1 VVWCALP
8 FPFDSSQRFIYS
20 GDAMEAPAG
29 GQSFYA
35 LGHSEQELQRLS
47 HQGQVFGPFTRRLFE
62 EAGVSQG
69 MSVLDVGCGSGDVAF
84 LAADLVG
91 PSGEVVGVDRER
103 TAVDWANARAHS
115 RGTRNVKFVEG
126 DPAEMEFDQ
135 QFDAVVGR
143 LVLMYYPDP
152 VDTVR
157 KLMRHVRPGGLLVFQ
172 EIDLANACSMPV
184 APLFERSMTWIKQT
198 LSGTGARIQMGL
210 ELYPVFVAAGLPGPS
225 MRIDALICGGPQC
238 PLFEVVAELIQS
250 LLPVMEELNIAS
262 AAEAQVST
270 LAERMRD
277 EVVALNGIVR
287 SAGFIGAW
295 SRKPHGD

>member
-1 VVWCALP
+1 
-8 FPFDSSQRFIYS
+8 
-20 GDAMEAPAG
+20 MEAPAG
-29 GQSFYA
+29 RQSFYA

-47 HQGQVFGPFTRRLFE
+47 HQGQVFGPFTRQLFE

-69 MSVLDVGCGSGDVAF
+69 MRVLDVGCGTGDVAF

-126 DPAEMEFDQ
+126 DPAEMEFDR

-157 KLMRHVRPGGLLVFQ
+157 KLMRHVRPGGLIVFQ

-225 MRIDALICGGPQC
+225 MRIDALIGGGPQC

-262 AAEAQVST
+262 AAEVETST
-270 LAERMRD
+270 LAQRIRD
-277 EVVALNGIVR
+277 EVVALNGVVV

-295 SRKPHGD
+295 SRKQRSD

>member
-1 VVWCALP
+1 
-8 FPFDSSQRFIYS
+8 
-20 GDAMEAPAG
+20 MEAPAG
-29 GQSFYA
+29 RQSFYA

-47 HQGQVFGPFTRRLFE
+47 HQGQVFGPFTRQLFE

-69 MSVLDVGCGSGDVAF
+69 MRVLDVGCGTGDVAF

-135 QFDAVVGR
+135 EFDAIVGR

-157 KLMRHVRPGGLLVFQ
+157 KLMRHVRPGGLIVFQ

-225 MRIDALICGGPQC
+225 MRIDALIGGGPQC

-262 AAEAQVST
+262 AAEAQAST
-270 LAERMRD
+270 LAERMHD
-277 EVVALNGIVR
+277 EVVALNGVVV

-295 SRKPHGD
+295 SRKQRSD

>member
-1 VVWCALP
+1 
-8 FPFDSSQRFIYS
+8 
-20 GDAMEAPAG
+20 MEAPADR
-29 GQSFYA
+29 QSFYA
-35 LGHSEQELQRLS
+35 LGHSEQELQRLTR
-47 HQGQVFGPFTRRLFE
+47 QGQAFEPFTRQLFE
-62 EAGVSQG
+62 EAGISQG
-69 MSVLDVGCGSGDVAF
+69 MRVLDVGCGSGDVAF

-103 TAVDWANARAHS
+103 KAVDWADARARS
-115 RGTRNVKFVEG
+115 RRMKNVNFLEG
-126 DPAEMEFDQ
+126 DPAEMEFDR

-143 LVLMYYPDP
+143 LVVMYYPDP

-157 KLMRHVRPGGLLVFQ
+157 KLMRHVRPGGLIVFQ
-172 EIDLANACSMPV
+172 EIDLANACSVPV
-184 APLFERSMTWIKQT
+184 APLFERSMAWIKQT

-225 MRIDALICGGPQC
+225 MRIDALIGGGPHC
-238 PLFEVVAELIQS
+238 TLYEIVAELVQN
-250 LLPVMEELNIAS
+250 LLPVMEKMKIAS
-262 AAEAQVST
+262 ATEAQVST

-295 SRKPHGD
+295 SRKRRSD

>member
-1 VVWCALP
+1 
-8 FPFDSSQRFIYS
+8 
-20 GDAMEAPAG
+20 MEAPAG
-29 GQSFYA
+29 RQSFYA

-47 HQGQVFGPFTRRLFE
+47 HQGQVFGPFTRQLFE

-69 MSVLDVGCGSGDVAF
+69 MRVLDVGCGTGDVAF

-126 DPAEMEFDQ
+126 DPAEMEFDR

-157 KLMRHVRPGGLLVFQ
+157 KLMRHVRPGGLIVFQ

-225 MRIDALICGGPQC
+225 MRIDALIGGGPQC

-262 AAEAQVST
+262 AAEAQAST

-295 SRKPHGD
+295 SRKPHSD